1 MVRSRDVHRDG
12 RTRRQFDIDEQ
23 RLCADARHRTAR
35 VPATERQFPGDDLD
49 PHACGVGEFRDG
61 GRGDIPVLGGPH
73 LLGGRQVQPQL
84 EAAHQTAFLLRH
96 LRVDDAA
103 TGRHPLHV
111 ARAEM
116 STVAE
121 VILVQHVPREHVGHS
136 LETAVRMGR
145 EPLDVFVRAVAA
157 ELIEHEERI
166 EPRERTLTE
175 TAPQGDAR
183 TVRGALGVDD
193 ALQHAH
199 SRVGVGSHEA
209 RVGYLSRDRCARE
222 QMIRTMV
229 PDTPPNDRPHIVIVG
244 GGAGGLELAT
254 RLGDTLGRRGRAK
267 VTLIER
273 GRTHFWKPHLHEL
286 AAGSVDLDVHEL
298 DYLAQSHWHGFKY
311 RYGEM
316 IGLDRAAREVL
327 VGPVMDEEHGEEIVP
342 ARRVAYDLLVL
353 AVGSNVN
360 DFGTPGVIEHAMAL
374 DSTAQADRFHR
385 RLVNAF
391 LRAHAQTVPLRRGQL
406 DVAIVGA
413 GATGVELAAELHN
426 ATRELVSFSLDNI
439 DPDKHIR
446 LHLIEASPRILP
458 ALPERISIAARRML
472 DELNVE
478 VHCDARVA
486 EVLPQAVRLADGR
499 VIDAAM
505 VVWAAGVKAAP
516 FLAKLGIA
524 TNALNQVKVDARLRS
539 VDDPDI
545 YALGD
550 CAAVEWAGH
559 PGRLVPPRAQAAH
572 QQAMYLVKALR
583 RRLAGKTSPAWR
595 YRDFGSLV
603 SLGEYST
610 VGNLMGN
617 FVGGNLWLE
626 GLFARWMYQS
636 LYKMHEIA
644 LHGWWKTSLTT
655 LARLIARQTEPR
667 VKLH

>member
-1 MVRSRDVHRDG
+1 MTQAARNMATTPSSKAP
-12 RTRRQFDIDEQ
+12 TR
-23 RLCADARHRTAR
+23 
-35 VPATERQFPGDDLD
+35 
-49 PHACGVGEFRDG
+49 
-61 GRGDIPVLGGPH
+61 
-73 LLGGRQVQPQL
+73 
-84 EAAHQTAFLLRH
+84 
-96 LRVDDAA
+96 
-103 TGRHPLHV
+103 
-111 ARAEM
+111 
-116 STVAE
+116 
-121 VILVQHVPREHVGHS
+121 
-136 LETAVRMGR
+136 
-145 EPLDVFVRAVAA
+145 
-157 ELIEHEERI
+157 
-166 EPRERTLTE
+166 
-175 TAPQGDAR
+175 
-183 TVRGALGVDD
+183 
-193 ALQHAH
+193 
-199 SRVGVGSHEA
+199 
-209 RVGYLSRDRCARE
+209 
-222 QMIRTMV
+222 
-229 PDTPPNDRPHIVIVG
+229 IVIVG

-254 RLGDTLGRRGRAK
+254 RLGDTLGRRGRAE
-267 VTLIER
+267 VILIER

-311 RYGEM
+311 RFGEM
-316 IGLDRAAREVL
+316 TGLDRAAREVL
-327 VGPVMDEEHGEEIVP
+327 VGPVLDDDGVEIVP
-342 ARRVAYDLLVL
+342 ARRVGYDLLVL
-353 AVGSNVN
+353 AVGSRVN
-360 DFGTPGVIEHAMAL
+360 DFGTPGVMAHAIAL

-391 LRAHAQTVPLRRGQL
+391 LRAHSQVEPLKPGQL

-458 ALPERISIAARRML
+458 AVPERISAAARRML
-472 DELNVE
+472 DSLNVE

-499 VIDAAM
+499 VIDASM
-505 VVWAAGVKAAP
+505 VVWAAGVKAAS
-516 FLAKLGIA
+516 FLSGMGIA
-524 TNALNQVKVDARLRS
+524 TNAMHQVKVDARLRS

-583 RRLAGKTSPAWR
+583 RRLAGKTVSAWR

>member
-1 MVRSRDVHRDG
+1 VTQAARNMATTPSYKAP
-12 RTRRQFDIDEQ
+12 TR
-23 RLCADARHRTAR
+23 
-35 VPATERQFPGDDLD
+35 
-49 PHACGVGEFRDG
+49 
-61 GRGDIPVLGGPH
+61 
-73 LLGGRQVQPQL
+73 
-84 EAAHQTAFLLRH
+84 
-96 LRVDDAA
+96 
-103 TGRHPLHV
+103 
-111 ARAEM
+111 
-116 STVAE
+116 
-121 VILVQHVPREHVGHS
+121 
-136 LETAVRMGR
+136 
-145 EPLDVFVRAVAA
+145 
-157 ELIEHEERI
+157 
-166 EPRERTLTE
+166 
-175 TAPQGDAR
+175 
-183 TVRGALGVDD
+183 
-193 ALQHAH
+193 
-199 SRVGVGSHEA
+199 
-209 RVGYLSRDRCARE
+209 
-222 QMIRTMV
+222 
-229 PDTPPNDRPHIVIVG
+229 IVIVG

-254 RLGDTLGRRGRAK
+254 RLGDTLGRRGRAE
-267 VTLIER
+267 VILIER

-311 RYGEM
+311 RFGEM
-316 IGLDRAAREVL
+316 TGLDRAAREVL
-327 VGPVMDEEHGEEIVP
+327 VGPVLDDDGVEIVP
-342 ARRVAYDLLVL
+342 ARRVGYDLLVL
-353 AVGSNVN
+353 AVGSRVN
-360 DFGTPGVIEHAMAL
+360 DFGTPGVMAHAIAL

-391 LRAHAQTVPLRRGQL
+391 LRAHSQVEPLKPGQL

-458 ALPERISIAARRML
+458 ALPERISAAARRML
-472 DELNVE
+472 DSLNVE

-499 VIDAAM
+499 VIDASM
-505 VVWAAGVKAAP
+505 VVWAAGVKAAS
-516 FLAKLGIA
+516 FLSGMGIA
-524 TNALNQVKVDARLRS
+524 TNAMHQVKVDARLRS

-583 RRLAGKTSPAWR
+583 RRLAGKTVSAWR

>member
-1 MVRSRDVHRDG
+1 MTQAARNMATTPSYKAP
-12 RTRRQFDIDEQ
+12 TR
-23 RLCADARHRTAR
+23 
-35 VPATERQFPGDDLD
+35 
-49 PHACGVGEFRDG
+49 
-61 GRGDIPVLGGPH
+61 
-73 LLGGRQVQPQL
+73 
-84 EAAHQTAFLLRH
+84 
-96 LRVDDAA
+96 
-103 TGRHPLHV
+103 
-111 ARAEM
+111 
-116 STVAE
+116 
-121 VILVQHVPREHVGHS
+121 
-136 LETAVRMGR
+136 
-145 EPLDVFVRAVAA
+145 
-157 ELIEHEERI
+157 
-166 EPRERTLTE
+166 
-175 TAPQGDAR
+175 
-183 TVRGALGVDD
+183 
-193 ALQHAH
+193 
-199 SRVGVGSHEA
+199 
-209 RVGYLSRDRCARE
+209 
-222 QMIRTMV
+222 
-229 PDTPPNDRPHIVIVG
+229 IVIVG

-254 RLGDTLGRRGRAK
+254 RLGDTLGRRGRAE
-267 VTLIER
+267 VILIER

-311 RYGEM
+311 RFGEM
-316 IGLDRAAREVL
+316 TGLDRAAREVL
-327 VGPVMDEEHGEEIVP
+327 VGPVLDDDGVEIVP
-342 ARRVAYDLLVL
+342 ARRVGYDLLVL
-353 AVGSNVN
+353 AVGSRVN
-360 DFGTPGVIEHAMAL
+360 DFCTPGVMEHAIAL

-391 LRAHAQTVPLRRGQL
+391 LRAHSQVEPLKPGQL

-458 ALPERISIAARRML
+458 ALPERISAAARRML
-472 DELNVE
+472 DSLNVE

-499 VIDAAM
+499 VIDASM
-505 VVWAAGVKAAP
+505 VVWAAGVKAAS
-516 FLAKLGIA
+516 FLSGMGIA
-524 TNALNQVKVDARLRS
+524 TNAMHQVKVDARLRS

-583 RRLAGKTSPAWR
+583 RRLAGKTVSAWR